1 MRYDASDSTALTE
14 FSPGFARRQLGKNRH
29 LRTIV
34 TGGDREDSG
43 MMRARCPHCAAQIEL
58 DDSRNTGRR
67 MAQVRCWMCAQSSV
81 VDLAPPDLNSSTI
94 EMSRGSEDDRALAA
108 ARFERLPGSRLTMLD
123 LPENKS
129 VLISVVEGPSRGVE
143 RGMTVPLVTIGRL
156 RGGADIEIDDPQVS
170 RLHCAIE
177 VKNDSVLLR
186 DLRST
191 NGTYIDDKR
200 VLAARLDN
208 SAEFRIGE
216 TKIRVAVAV
225 HQAH

>member
-1 MRYDASDSTALTE
+1 MVTDHDWDDSCL
-14 FSPGFARRQLGKNRH
+14 
-29 LRTIV
+29 
-34 TGGDREDSG
+34 
-43 MMRARCPHCAAQIEL
+43 MRARCPHCAAQIEL
-58 DDSRNTGRR
+58 DDARNAGRR

-81 VDLAPPDLNSSTI
+81 VDLSPPDMNSSTI
-94 EMSRGSEDDRALAA
+94 ELNSATDYDRAFGA
-108 ARFERLPGSRLTMLD
+108 ARLERAPESRVATLD
-123 LPENKS
+123 LPEHKS
-129 VLISVVEGPSRGVE
+129 VLISVVEGTSQGIE

-191 NGTYIDDKR
+191 NGTYIGDKR
-200 VLAARLDN
+200 VHAALLVG

-216 TKIRVAVAV
+216 TKIRVAV
-225 HQAH
+225 H